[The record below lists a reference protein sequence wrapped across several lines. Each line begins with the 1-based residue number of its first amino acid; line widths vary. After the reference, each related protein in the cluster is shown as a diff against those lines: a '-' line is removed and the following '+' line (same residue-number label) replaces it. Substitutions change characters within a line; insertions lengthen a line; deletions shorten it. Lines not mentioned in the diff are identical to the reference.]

1 MTAPVMSVIETMVLL
16 NVAEM
21 WAMPVKIFLLPLAL
35 TILGFS
41 MSFGSSD
48 RLVEIWSAGFT
59 SAAGLA
65 PFFSPAG
72 FFSAFGAFS
81 AGAAVAVAAAGA
93 VAAAAGAAG
102 AAAAAFG
109 AAEVVTSFLGAA

>member
-1 MTAPVMSVIETMVLL
+1 MTLPAWSVMETMVLL

-21 WAMPVKIFLLPLAL
+21 WAMPEKMFLLPLAL

-48 RLVEIWSAGFT
+48 KLVETWSAGLT
-59 SAAGLA
+59 AGAAAVAAAPLP

-72 FFSAFGAFS
+72 FFSAAGFFS
-81 AGAAVAVAAAGA
+81 GA
-93 VAAAAGAAG
+93 VAPAGFASGAG
-102 AAAAAFG
+102 VMGVSSA
-109 AAEVVTSFLGAA
+109 